1 MNEYEATIQINPT
14 DDIKFILE
22 ESGCYESEIEMMK
35 AGGTYDAFATTDVF
49 VNPRKGIPFVQCST
63 ENQLS
68 DFRRADSH
76 E

>member
-35 AGGTYDAFATTDVF
+35 AGGTYDAFVKRVYDAIDW
-49 VNPRKGIPFVQCST
+49 
-63 ENQLS
+63 
-68 DFRRADSH
+68 SH
-76 E
+76 VPALHPVHLVTKVLTSSSVT

>member
-1 MNEYEATIQINPT
+1 MKTMVTLTHEEAQSYLAYALICETMGFGN
-14 DDIKFILE
+14 
-22 ESGCYESEIEMMK
+22 
-35 AGGTYDAFATTDVF
+35 AFATTDVF

-68 DFRRADSH
+68 DFRKADSH